1 MESSFDSSQLPE
13 DKRSKNNNLKA
24 SFLDSSH
31 VLRKEK
37 AEKYLNYEPSE
48 ENIKTNQ
55 SAEVEENI
63 QDSVVILDVQDI
75 GQPYTSNKSENTP
88 VDNLNSTAQV
98 QNTINLYTFNS
109 RLSKS
114 IGRSEDFGP
123 KIFKSD
129 NQSHRSS

>member
-114 IGRSEDFGP
+114 MGRSEDFGP

>member
-63 QDSVVILDVQDI
+63 QDSVVILDVQA
-75 GQPYTSNKSENTP
+75 
-88 VDNLNSTAQV
+88 L
-98 QNTINLYTFNS
+98 
-109 RLSKS
+109 
-114 IGRSEDFGP
+114 
-123 KIFKSD
+123 
-129 NQSHRSS
+129 

>member
-1 MESSFDSSQLPE
+1 M
-13 DKRSKNNNLKA
+13 
-24 SFLDSSH
+24 
-31 VLRKEK
+31 
-37 AEKYLNYEPSE
+37 
-48 ENIKTNQ
+48 
-55 SAEVEENI
+55 
-63 QDSVVILDVQDI
+63 VILDVQDI

>member
-88 VDNLNSTAQV
+88 VDNFNSTAQV